1 MDYASLADDLAATAA
16 PRSAT
21 PAPDGLG
28 LSEEQMAAL
37 LCPFD
42 RSAVVTAGAGAG
54 KTRLLVERAMALV
67 RNGADPRSIA
77 VVTFTRKAADEITLR
92 MTTRFGSS
100 AKVPVCATV
109 HSLALSSLLVQGVR
123 PEIADSSR
131 LLALAET
138 LLAELP
144 EDWQDYSPAEL
155 LLEIN
160 RCREE
165 QAYLSDTGLVA
176 NRFEELLDA
185 EGVVDFTRLLEVAA
199 RVLEPRFK
207 HILVDE
213 SQDLSALQR
222 SVLQRLAAPRCR
234 FWYIGDAD
242 QSIYAFRGAQADVM
256 QGLLE
261 QVDAHFVLSTNYRS
275 TRAVVAHANNVIRF
289 NPGRIPVD
297 WQAHRTEAGDV
308 QVTHFEHGDDELAC
322 VREWLRTPGRMA
334 LARTQALVAALKT
347 EGLPAMSVH
356 ESKGLEWTDVW
367 VMGCEAATFPHP
379 LGVREEE
386 RRLFYVAMTRARDT
400 LTMSYCS
407 SRARRDDDPERS
419 ARRDKG
425 LRHPSAFLYETQA
438 LEKKS

>member
-1 MDYASLADDLAATAA
+1 MNYASLADDLAASAA
-16 PRSAT
+16 PRSIAS
-21 PAPDGLG
+21 ARDAHG
-28 LSEEQMAAL
+28 LSDEQYAAL

-42 RSAVVTAGAGAG
+42 QSAVVTAGAGAG

-77 VVTFTRKAADEITLR
+77 VVTFTRKAADEIATR
-92 MTTRFGSS
+92 MTTRFGSVS
-100 AKVPVCATV
+100 KVPVCATV
-109 HSLALSSLLVQGVR
+109 HSLALSSLLAQGVR
-123 PEIADSSR
+123 PEIADAPR
-131 LLALAET
+131 LQVLAEK
-138 LLAELP
+138 LRAELP
-144 EDWQDYSPAEL
+144 EDWQDYTAAEL

-176 NRFEELLDA
+176 NRFEEMLDA
-185 EGVVDFTRLLEVAA
+185 EGIVDFTRLLEVAA
-199 RVLEPRFK
+199 RILAPRFK

-222 SVLQRLAAPRCR
+222 SVLQRLAEPRCR

-256 QGLLE
+256 QGLLG

-275 TRAVVAHANNVIRF
+275 TRTVVAHANNVIRF

-297 WQAHRTEAGDV
+297 WTAHRTEQG
-308 QVTHFEHGDDELAC
+308 QVEVLHFEHGDNELAH

-334 LARTQALVAALKT
+334 LARTQALVAALKA

-367 VMGCEAATFPHP
+367 VMGCEAACFPHP

-400 LTMSYCS
+400 LTMSYCA

-419 ARRDKG
+419 AKRDKG
-425 LRHPSAFLYETQA
+425 MRHPSSFLYETQA